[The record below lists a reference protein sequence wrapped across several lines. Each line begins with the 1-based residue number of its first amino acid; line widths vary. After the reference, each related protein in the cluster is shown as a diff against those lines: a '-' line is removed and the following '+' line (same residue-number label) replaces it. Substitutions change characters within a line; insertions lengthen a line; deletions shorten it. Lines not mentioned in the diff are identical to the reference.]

1 MTADGTPARRS
12 PGRPR
17 DPEADTAIL
26 RAAVESLI
34 ERGVDQTS
42 IEHVA
47 KRAGVTKV
55 TVYRRWRTKEDLLAQ
70 AIESVR
76 AELPNVA
83 PRLAPGVP
91 LTEVIEQLLPQWGK
105 AIADPRFRALS
116 ARLLAAGTSHP
127 TLLKAYRT
135 HHVLP
140 RRERARAIM
149 LQAQLDEQLE
159 PAADVDILID
169 MMEGAIIHRLLLD
182 PEPITQ
188 EDATQ
193 YLRRLL
199 AQAGFSIRPP
209 G

>member
-1 MTADGTPARRS
+1 MTADGTRRKR

-55 TVYRRWRTKEDLLAQ
+55 TVYRRWRTKEDLLAH

-76 AELPNVA
+76 DDLPNVA
-83 PRLAPGVP
+83 PRLTPGVP
-91 LTEVIEQLLPQWGK
+91 LTEVIEQLLPQWGE
-105 AIADPRFRALS
+105 ALADPRFRSLS

-127 TLLKAYRT
+127 TLLNAYRT

-149 LQAQLDEQLE
+149 LQARLDRQID
-159 PAADVDILID
+159 PAADVDMLMD
-169 MMEGAIIHRLLLD
+169 MMEGAIIHRLLLSI
-182 PEPITQ
+182 EPITP
-188 EDATQ
+188 EEATR

-199 AQAGFSIRPP
+199 AQAGFAIRLP
-209 G
+209 